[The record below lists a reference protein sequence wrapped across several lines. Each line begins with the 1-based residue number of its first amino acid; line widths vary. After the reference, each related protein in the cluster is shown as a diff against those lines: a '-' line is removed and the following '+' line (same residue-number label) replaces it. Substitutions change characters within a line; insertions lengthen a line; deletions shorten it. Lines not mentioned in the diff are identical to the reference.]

1 MALGGLLAAGLPIAG
16 ELYLKHMAHVHERKK
31 DERKEVRHEQAME
44 ERERKKMDLE
54 LQAMEEETGWLSRKH
69 EIDVRRRDVE
79 LQIKEMERNELMTEA
94 KPNGEMAAAERGR
107 NLTSRAKDPL
117 TGMPKGMGIGA
128 IDTQL
133 AHIAPDETG
142 ALYQN
147 IRRPRVSWQ
156 DLDPSD
162 YQKRRWS
169 EDPFDNPRS
178 LPLIIP
184 PDRPVRR
191 HSPPPPRRNRSSS
204 PVFRTQHRSPS
215 PPPKR
220 LRAFPVTTALL
231 AGSLTAYK
239 VRDDDGP
246 WLGKKAA
253 RIATSAGAAV
263 LTSFTLK
270 RDRSPPR
277 DGVDG
282 LMEHIADSRTFAVAV
297 PVMAGIGAERAVW
310 GRKK

>member
-16 ELYLKHMAHVHERKK
+16 ELYLKHMAHVHEQKK

-44 ERERKKMDLE
+44 EKERKKMDLE
-54 LQAMEEETGWLSRKH
+54 LKAMEEETGWLSRKH

-79 LQIKEMERNELMTEA
+79 LQIKEMERDELITE
-94 KPNGEMAAAERGR
+94 KNPNGGMGMVERGR
-107 NLTSRAKDPL
+107 DHASRVDDLLSGRSRRITIAAADTSQFD
-117 TGMPKGMGIGA
+117 GA
-128 IDTQL
+128 
-133 AHIAPDETG
+133 G
-142 ALYQN
+142 ALLQTH
-147 IRRPRVSWQ
+147 RRHRVNWQ
-156 DLDPSD
+156 DLDTPE

-169 EDPFDNPRS
+169 EDPYANPNDPPFS
-178 LPLIIP
+178 ILPFP
-184 PDRPVRR
+184 NPPVRQ
-191 HSPPPPRRNRSSS
+191 HSPPPPRRSRSSS
-204 PVFRTQHRSPS
+204 PVPRTRPRSPS

-239 VRDDDGP
+239 VRDDEGP

-253 RIATSAGAAV
+253 RIATSAGTAV

-270 RDRSPPR
+270 RDKAPPR
-277 DGVDG
+277 DYEVDG

-297 PVMAGIGAERAVW
+297 PVMAGIGVERVVW
-310 GRKK
+310 GKKK